1 MLLQG
6 KKIVLG
12 ISGSIA
18 AYKAPELVRQ
28 LVKKGAEVQVIL
40 TEGGQQFVTPLALA
54 TVSRREV
61 MLSMTDNSQWHN
73 HVALGLWADLF
84 IIAPCSANLLGKMAN
99 GLCDNMLLATYLS
112 ARCETAIAPAMDLD
126 MWQHPAV
133 QHNISRLK
141 ANGNYIIDPET
152 GELAS
157 GLTGQGRMAAP
168 ENIVSWAERYFYQQ
182 RPPLQT
188 ALVTA
193 GPTYEPIDPVR
204 FIGNHSTGK
213 MGIALAEALADAG
226 YSVRLVLGPSS
237 CSTRHP
243 GIETIPVTDAASMYE
258 ACHRYFPQAEIAVLA
273 AAVADFTPV
282 SVAEQ
287 KIKKGTDETMQ
298 LHLAQTRDILAS
310 LGKIKTSTQK
320 LVGFALE
327 THDALDNARAKL
339 ERKQADYIVLNTL
352 QDAGAGFGHDTNK
365 VTILSRQGTV
375 TELPLQS
382 KKDIARAIVNHILIS

>member
-73 HVALGLWADLF
+73 HVALGSWADLF

-112 ARCETAIAPAMDLD
+112 ARCEVAIAPAMDLD

-133 QHNISRLK
+133 QQNISRLK
-141 ANGNYIIDPET
+141 TNGHYIIDPET

-182 RPPLQT
+182 QPPLKT

-237 CSTRHP
+237 CSTTHP

-273 AAVADFTPV
+273 AAVADFTPAI
-282 SVAEQ
+282 VAER

-298 LHLAQTRDILAS
+298 LHLTQTRDILAS
-310 LGKIKTSTQK
+310 LGKIKTGTQK

-327 THDALDNARAKL
+327 TNDALDNARAKL

-382 KKDIARAIVNHILIS
+382 KKAIARAIVNHILIS

>member
-18 AYKAPELVRQ
+18 AYKTPELVRQ
-28 LVKKGAEVQVIL
+28 FVKKGAEVQVIL
-40 TEGGQQFVTPLALA
+40 TDGGRQFVTPLALA

-61 MLSMTDNSQWHN
+61 MLSMTADSQWHN

-112 ARCETAIAPAMDLD
+112 ARCEVAVAPAMDLD
-126 MWQHPAV
+126 MWRHPAV
-133 QHNISRLK
+133 QNNVNLLK
-141 ANGNYIIDPET
+141 ANGNYLIEPES

-157 GLTGQGRMAAP
+157 GLSGQGRMAAP
-168 ENIVSWAERYFYQQ
+168 ENIVAWAERYFYQQ
-182 RPPLQT
+182 QPPQKT

-193 GPTYEPIDPVR
+193 GPTYEAIDPVR

-213 MGIALAEALADAG
+213 MGIALAEALADSG
-226 YSVRLVLGPSS
+226 YNVKLILGPSS
-237 CSTRHP
+237 LTATHP
-243 GIETIPVTDAASMYE
+243 AIETIRVTDAASMYE
-258 ACHRYFPQAEIAVLA
+258 ASHKYFPEVSVAVLA
-273 AAVADFTPV
+273 AAVADFTPETT
-282 SVAEQ
+282 ADQ
-287 KIKKGTDETMQ
+287 KIKKGADTTMQ
-298 LHLAQTRDILAS
+298 LHLTQTRDILAS
-310 LGKIKTSTQK
+310 LGKIKSDTQK

-327 THDALDNARAKL
+327 TQNALDNAKAKL
-339 ERKQADYIVLNTL
+339 ERKNADHIVLNTL

-365 VTILSRQGTV
+365 VVILDRNGQT

-382 KKDIARAIVNHILIS
+382 KKDIARAIAHHILTS